1 MILTSTDSETN
12 FLPRSYSGVAEVLT
26 RMSSKGQVV
35 IPQAIRSVRGWAPG
49 LEFEVQDT
57 PRGLLLRPVPAFPET
72 RIEDVIGC
80 VGYAGA
86 KRSLVDMRSAVPPGY
101 ADDP

>member
-1 MILTSTDSETN
+1 MLTGMDRKAN
-12 FLPRSYSGVAEVLT
+12 FLLRSYFGVAEMLT
-26 RMSSKGQVV
+26 RMSSKGQIV
-35 IPQAIRSVRGWAPG
+35 IPQAIRSARAWKPG
-49 LEFEVQDT
+49 LEFEVEDT
-57 PRGLLLRPVPAFPET
+57 PQGLLLRPVPAFPET

-86 KRSLVDMRSAVPPGY
+86 KRSLVDMRNAVPPGY